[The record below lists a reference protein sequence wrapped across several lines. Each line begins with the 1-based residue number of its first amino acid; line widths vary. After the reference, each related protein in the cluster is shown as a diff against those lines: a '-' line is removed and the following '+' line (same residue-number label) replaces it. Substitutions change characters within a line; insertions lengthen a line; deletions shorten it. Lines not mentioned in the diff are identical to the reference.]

1 MNILI
6 ICLAQ
11 VLLSSILLFVYF
23 KSRVSKVEE
32 KLDIMFQLVQSHSSN
47 QQQDNIKFYEN
58 NTQNNQINEAVD
70 DTLYNKPDVNLIS
83 ISDSEEEDSNEDS
96 DEDSNEDSN
105 EDSEE
110 EESDEDG
117 DEENINE
124 LIIGKD
130 IKKISLNLE
139 DENNEDIPIILEK
152 KDNIET
158 LNQENFDILS
168 EENLE
173 ILSQENLN
181 AEILEEVSVDLT
193 LEEET
198 DYDKLKVVELKQLC
212 QEKEL
217 QNYKKLRRSELIEL
231 LQKN

>member
-96 DEDSNEDSN
+96 DEDSNEDS
-105 EDSEE
+105 DE

>member
-58 NTQNNQINEAVD
+58 NTQNNQINETVD

-96 DEDSNEDSN
+96 DEDSD
-105 EDSEE
+105 
-110 EESDEDG
+110 EESDEDGEEDG

-181 AEILEEVSVDLT
+181 AEILEEVSIDLT
-193 LEEET
+193 LEEEP

>member
-96 DEDSNEDSN
+96 DEDSD
-105 EDSEE
+105 E

>member
-83 ISDSEEEDSNEDS
+83 ISDSEEDSNEDS
-96 DEDSNEDSN
+96 DEDS
-105 EDSEE
+105 EE
-110 EESDEDG
+110 EESDEDGEEDG

-181 AEILEEVSVDLT
+181 AEILEEVSIDLT
-193 LEEET
+193 LEEEP

>member
-96 DEDSNEDSN
+96 DEDSD
-105 EDSEE
+105 
-110 EESDEDG
+110 EESDEDGEEDG

>member
-96 DEDSNEDSN
+96 DEDS
-105 EDSEE
+105 EE
-110 EESDEDG
+110 EESDEDGEEDG

-181 AEILEEVSVDLT
+181 AEILEEVSIDLT
-193 LEEET
+193 LEEEP

>member
-58 NTQNNQINEAVD
+58 NTQNNQINETVD

-96 DEDSNEDSN
+96 DEDSD
-105 EDSEE
+105 
-110 EESDEDG
+110 EESDEDGEEDG

>member
-96 DEDSNEDSN
+96 DEDS
-105 EDSEE
+105 E
-110 EESDEDG
+110 EESDEDGEEDG

>member
-96 DEDSNEDSN
+96 DEDSN

>member
-58 NTQNNQINEAVD
+58 NTQNNQINETVD

-96 DEDSNEDSN
+96 DEDSNEDS
-105 EDSEE
+105 DE

>member
-96 DEDSNEDSN
+96 DEDS
-105 EDSEE
+105 EE
-110 EESDEDG
+110 EESDEDGEEDG

>member
-96 DEDSNEDSN
+96 DEDSNEESED
-105 EDSEE
+105 DSEDE
-110 EESDEDG
+110 KSVTSKSVVQKKSRVIEDDSDDSSDDSDNSSGDSSDE
-117 DEENINE
+117 
-124 LIIGKD
+124 K
-130 IKKISLNLE
+130 
-139 DENNEDIPIILEK
+139 
-152 KDNIET
+152 
-158 LNQENFDILS
+158 
-168 EENLE
+168 
-173 ILSQENLN
+173 
-181 AEILEEVSVDLT
+181 
-193 LEEET
+193 
-198 DYDKLKVVELKQLC
+198 
-212 QEKEL
+212 
-217 QNYKKLRRSELIEL
+217 
-231 LQKN
+231 

>member
-96 DEDSNEDSN
+96 DEDS
-105 EDSEE
+105 EE
-110 EESDEDG
+110 EESDEDGEEDG

-130 IKKISLNLE
+130 IKKVSLNLE

>member
-58 NTQNNQINEAVD
+58 NTQNNQINETVD

-96 DEDSNEDSN
+96 DEDSNEDS
-105 EDSEE
+105 D